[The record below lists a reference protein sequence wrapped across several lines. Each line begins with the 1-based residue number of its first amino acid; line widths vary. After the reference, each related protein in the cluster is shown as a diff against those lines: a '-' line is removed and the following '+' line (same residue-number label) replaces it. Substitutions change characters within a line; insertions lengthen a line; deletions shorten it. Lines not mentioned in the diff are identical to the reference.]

1 MWVGGIGDC
10 GCGSV
15 DCVDSGVIG
24 LFFGVFFTGNFFFF
38 FGWMLVSILL
48 HSGRPKAS
56 ILMMVVA

>member
-38 FGWMLVSILL
+38 FLV
-48 HSGRPKAS
+48 GC
-56 ILMMVVA
+56 